1 MYSNTNYFA
10 FMQKLMVSQILAWVS
25 AIVIILKVTCKLISS
40 KDFFKKFEDG
50 EALDVKVNGV
60 SFELIPTVTVVD
72 HVAEPTIEDL
82 LKEVREGVGVN

>member
-1 MYSNTNYFA
+1 MTDIP
-10 FMQKLMVSQILAWVS
+10 IL
-25 AIVIILKVTCKLISS
+25 
-40 KDFFKKFEDG
+40 FEDG